1 MFTFKL
7 IDVSVSF
14 ANNGCVSHLFSEN
27 KHKPVGTK
35 IPLKVDNDISSNKRN
50 ITDVKVVIET
60 NHLRIVENKAVI
72 PLAIF
77 LVIAILMLIV
87 VGLRLRMMKNRI
99 RRKAFATDD
108 ADYLI
113 NGMYL

>member
-1 MFTFKL
+1 MTN
-7 IDVSVSF
+7 S
-14 ANNGCVSHLFSEN
+14 
-27 KHKPVGTK
+27 P
-35 IPLKVDNDISSNKRN
+35 PKVDYESRRTGN
-50 ITDVKVVIET
+50 ITDVVVIET
-60 NHLRIVENKAVI
+60 SNLRIVENKAVV

-77 LVIAILMLIV
+77 LVVALVMLFV
-87 VGLRLRMMKNRI
+87 VALRLRVTKRRL